1 MSDDYEDFVENQV
14 ELALEQELAE
24 ALDNVPNETKN
35 EAFLRLVNK
44 RLPVAVKRLRLLK
57 NLAGAAYD
65 YSPQQAG
72 QVVAVIRT
80 ELEDLER
87 AFFAAQDE
95 DDIPTIE

>member
-1 MSDDYEDFVENQV
+1 MTNDIDDQT
-14 ELALEQELAE
+14 ELDLEQELTDILE
-24 ALDNVPNETKN
+24 GIPNETKN

-87 AFFAAQDE
+87 AFFNAQDE

>member
-1 MSDDYEDFVENQV
+1 MNDYDHQDEMDLERGLVE
-14 ELALEQELAE
+14 ELENIA
-24 ALDNVPNETKN
+24 DETKN

>member
-1 MSDDYEDFVENQV
+1 MTYYIDDQT
-14 ELALEQELAE
+14 ELDLEQELTDVLE
-24 ALDNVPNETKN
+24 GVPNETKN